1 MEIKNTIRRLNGK
14 TVLLLF
20 LGTILVI
27 LILKAFTGNL
37 PSANDWQIFLNR
49 LPYILI
55 GNQDG
60 WEIKGGFAMNILISL
75 LSMVIGSILGV
86 FLGLTQI
93 APQRIIR
100 GIAWFLTQ
108 FFRNSPWLV
117 ILFVMLY
124 LLPFEIRIGS
134 LTVPFSSTVKSII
147 GLSLVVAANISEI
160 VRGAIQSIPS
170 GQWEAALAMGYT
182 RKQILWLVILPQAFR
197 RMIPPWMNWYAIL
210 TMGTTLTN
218 LIGVS
223 EGLTAVR
230 QVLELEGES
239 FAIPFYGFL
248 MLLFFI
254 YCYPIALLTRRLE
267 QRLILSK
274 VSQGIRVSAMVSS

>member
-1 MEIKNTIRRLNGK
+1 MEIKQKTQRLQAKNIAFFFVGVLLIILLLNGCQ
-14 TVLLLF
+14 
-20 LGTILVI
+20 
-27 LILKAFTGNL
+27 GNL
-37 PSANDWQIFLNR
+37 PSANAWQVFGNR

-55 GNQDG
+55 GNQEG
-60 WEIKGGFAMNILISL
+60 WAIKGGFALNIFISL
-75 LSMVIGSILGV
+75 IAMVIGSIVGI
-86 FLGLTQI
+86 FLGLMQI

-100 GIAWFLTQ
+100 NVAWFLTQ

-124 LLPFEIRIGS
+124 LLPFEVNLGFAII
-134 LTVPFSSTVKSII
+134 PFSSTAKSII

-182 RKQILWLVILPQAFR
+182 RRQILWLVILPQAFR

-218 LIGVS
+218 LIGVP

-254 YCYPIALLTRRLE
+254 YCYPIALWTKRLE
-267 QRLILSK
+267 QRLILS
-274 VSQGIRVSAMVSS
+274 S

>member
-1 MEIKNTIRRLNGK
+1 MEIKNKTQRLQGK
-14 TVLLLF
+14 NIVFIFLGVLL
-20 LGTILVI
+20 II
-27 LILKAFTGNL
+27 LILNGCQGNL
-37 PSANDWQIFLNR
+37 PSANGWQTFGSR

-55 GNQDG
+55 GNQEG
-60 WEIKGGFAMNILISL
+60 WAIKGGFALNIFISVIA
-75 LSMVIGSILGV
+75 MAIGSIVGI
-86 FLGLTQI
+86 FLGLMQI

-100 GIAWFLTQ
+100 NVAWFLTQ

-124 LLPFEIRIGS
+124 LLPFEVSIGAV
-134 LTVPFSSTVKSII
+134 TIPFSSTTKSII

-182 RKQILWLVILPQAFR
+182 RQQIIWLVILPQAFR

-218 LIGVS
+218 LIGVP

-239 FAIPFYGFL
+239 LAIPFYGFL

-254 YCYPIALLTRRLE
+254 YCYPIAFWTKKLEKRLL
-267 QRLILSK
+267 
-274 VSQGIRVSAMVSS
+274 

>member
-1 MEIKNTIRRLNGK
+1 METNKKIQGLQNIVWLFS
-14 TVLLLF
+14 TVLL
-20 LGTILVI
+20 II
-27 LILKAFTGNL
+27 LILNGCQGNFS
-37 PSANDWQIFLNR
+37 SASDWQVFVSR

-60 WEIKGGFAMNILISL
+60 WAIKGGFALNIFISL
-75 LSMVIGSILGV
+75 IAMALGSIVGI
-86 FLGLTQI
+86 FLGLMQI

-100 GIAWFLTQ
+100 NVAWFLTQ

-124 LLPFEIRIGS
+124 LLPFEVNIG
-134 LTVPFSSTVKSII
+134 TMTIPFSSTTKSII

-170 GQWEAALAMGYT
+170 GQWEAALAMGYN
-182 RKQILWLVILPQAFR
+182 RRQIIWLVILPQALR

-218 LIGVS
+218 LIGVP
-223 EGLTAVR
+223 EGLTTVR

-239 FAIPFYGFL
+239 LAIPFYGFL

-254 YCYPIALLTRRLE
+254 YCYPIAFWTGKLE
-267 QRLILSK
+267 QRLLS
-274 VSQGIRVSAMVSS
+274 SN

>member
-1 MEIKNTIRRLNGK
+1 MEIKNNQSLPEKNIAFLGLA
-14 TVLLLF
+14 VLLI
-20 LGTILVI
+20 IL
-27 LILKAFTGNL
+27 LLNSCQGNL
-37 PSANDWQIFLNR
+37 PSDSDWQRFFSR

-55 GNQDG
+55 GNQEG
-60 WEIKGGFAMNILISL
+60 WAIKGGFAMNILISIIAMAL
-75 LSMVIGSILGV
+75 GSIVGM
-86 FLGLTQI
+86 FLGLMQI
-93 APQRIIR
+93 ATQKIIR
-100 GIAWFLTQ
+100 HLAWFLTQ

-124 LLPFEIRIGS
+124 LLPFEISIGVV
-134 LTVPFSSTVKSII
+134 TIPFSSTTKSII

-182 RKQILWLVILPQAFR
+182 RRQIIWLVILPQAFR

-218 LIGVS
+218 LIGVP

-239 FAIPFYGFL
+239 LAIPFYSFL
-248 MLLFFI
+248 MLLFFL
-254 YCYPIALLTRRLE
+254 YCYPIAWWTGKLE
-267 QRLILSK
+267 KRFL
-274 VSQGIRVSAMVSS
+274 

>member
-1 MEIKNTIRRLNGK
+1 MEIKKTTGGLNWK
-14 TVLLLF
+14 TTLLLF
-20 LGTILVI
+20 LGTLLII
-27 LILKAFTGNL
+27 LIIKAGRGNF
-37 PSANDWQIFLNR
+37 PSASDFQVFFER

-55 GNQDG
+55 GNQEG
-60 WEIKGGFAMNILISL
+60 WAIKGGFALNILISL
-75 LSMVIGSILGV
+75 MCMALGSIVGI
-86 FLGLTQI
+86 FLGLTQL

-100 GIAWFLTQ
+100 ALAWFLTQ

-124 LLPFEIRIGS
+124 LLPFEISFGS
-134 LTVPFSSTVKSII
+134 FTVPFSSTAKSII

-182 RKQILWLVILPQAFR
+182 RRQILWLVILPQALR

-218 LIGVS
+218 LIGVP

-230 QVLELEGES
+230 QVLELEGEG

-248 MLLFFI
+248 MFLFFI
-254 YCYPIALLTRRLE
+254 YCYPIARWTRRLE
-267 QRLILSK
+267 QHLIL
-274 VSQGIRVSAMVSS
+274 

>member
-1 MEIKNTIRRLNGK
+1 MEIKNTTRRLNWK
-14 TVLLLF
+14 TIALFF
-20 LGTILVI
+20 LGTFLII
-27 LILKAFTGNL
+27 LIVKAFQGSF
-37 PSANDWQIFLNR
+37 PSANDWQIFWSR

-60 WEIKGGFAMNILISL
+60 WSIKGGFAMNIGISL
-75 LSMVIGSILGV
+75 MSMAIGTILGM

-124 LLPFEIRIGS
+124 LLPFEVTFAS
-134 LTVPFSSTVKSII
+134 VTVPFSSTTKSII

-182 RKQILWLVILPQAFR
+182 RRQILWLVILPQAFR

-218 LIGVS
+218 LIGVP

-254 YCYPIALLTRRLE
+254 YCYPLAFWTKRLE
-267 QRLILSK
+267 QRLILSN
-274 VSQGIRVSAMVSS
+274 